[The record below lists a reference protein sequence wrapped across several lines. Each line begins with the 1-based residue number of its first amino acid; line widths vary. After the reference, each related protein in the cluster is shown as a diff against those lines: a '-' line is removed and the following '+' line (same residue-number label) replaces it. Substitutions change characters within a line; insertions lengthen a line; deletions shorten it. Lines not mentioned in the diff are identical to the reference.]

1 MICVIVNFRPRGYL
15 FLKCTFDKGIMG
27 GRIMQVGFVQNAHVS
42 QREGRE
48 HYLLK
53 IQELYKQ
60 DRQIR
65 IRITHHV
72 PTLVLTYF

>member
-1 MICVIVNFRPRGYL
+1 ME
-15 FLKCTFDKGIMG
+15 